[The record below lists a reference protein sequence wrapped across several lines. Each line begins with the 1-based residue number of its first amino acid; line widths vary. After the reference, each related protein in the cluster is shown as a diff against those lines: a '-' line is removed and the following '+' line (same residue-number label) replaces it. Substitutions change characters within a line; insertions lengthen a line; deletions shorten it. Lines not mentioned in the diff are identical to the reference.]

1 MTRIAFIGL
10 GNMGGG
16 MAANQAKAGR
26 EVMAFDLSA
35 AALDKA
41 AAAGCSKA
49 ASVAEAVKTADA
61 VITMLPAGP
70 HVRSVYAEQILP
82 NAPKSALLID
92 SSTIDVESAR
102 AVAAQA
108 KAAGFRFADAPVSGG
123 TAAADAGTLAFMVG
137 CDEGDFAAMEEMISP
152 MSRATIRAGDH
163 GAGQAAKICNNMVL
177 GISMIGV
184 CEAFA
189 LAEKLGLDGERFF
202 EIASKSSGQCWS
214 LTSYCPFPGPVPA
227 APSNRGYEGGF
238 ATAMML
244 KDLKLAQE
252 AAAKAGA
259 ATPLGATAEGLYAL
273 FDRLG
278 GGGKDFSAILEM
290 LRGRSVQPTSSS

>member
-1 MTRIAFIGL
+1 MTRVAFIGL

-49 ASVAEAVKTADA
+49 GSVAEAVKAADA

-70 HVRSVYAEQILP
+70 HVRQVYAEQILP

-92 SSTIDVESAR
+92 CSTIDVESAR

-137 CDEGDFAAMEEMISP
+137 CDAPDFAAVEETLQP
-152 MSRATIRAGDH
+152 MSRITIRAGDH

-214 LTSYCPFPGPVPA
+214 LTSYCPWPGPVPA

-259 ATPLGATAEGLYAL
+259 ATPLGASAEGLYAL

-278 GGGKDFSAILEM
+278 GGGKDFSAILD
-290 LRGRSVQPTSSS
+290 LFRGQAPKHT

>member
-1 MTRIAFIGL
+1 MTRVAFIGL

-49 ASVAEAVKTADA
+49 SSVAEAVKSADA
-61 VITMLPAGP
+61 IVTMLPAGP
-70 HVRSVYAEQILP
+70 HVRQVYAEQILP
-82 NAPKSALLID
+82 HAPKTALLID
-92 SSTIDVESAR
+92 CSTIDVESAR
-102 AVAAQA
+102 VVAAQA

-137 CDEGDFAAMEEMISP
+137 CDEADFAAVEEVIQP

-214 LTSYCPFPGPVPA
+214 LTSYCPWPGPVPT
-227 APSNRGYEGGF
+227 APSNRNYEGGF

-259 ATPLGATAEGLYAL
+259 ATPLGSTAEGLYAL

-278 GGGKDFSAILEM
+278 GGGKDFSAILQM
-290 LRGRSVQPTSSS
+290 LRGNTP